1 MKTTQINELTELI
14 RKDMRPALGV
24 TEPGAIAFAV
34 SKARSLV
41 EGKVSGVELTLNSRF
56 MGNEYAAALGVIAG
70 RPEKG
75 LECLADVREMD
86 NAMAEMLVRTG
97 RIQVHMGE
105 VTSRIFIEAKVTAES
120 GEAVVTIRDSHT
132 NIVSIRVNGETV
144 FEKKDEEKA
153 ETAQAAV
160 IHSYTLEEICEY
172 AKTVPAEDI
181 SFIAQAY
188 EMNYRL
194 FEAGLESDRT
204 TYGKYLLE
212 KNGLPPVQRGH

>member
-41 EGKVSGVELTLNSRF
+41 EGKVSGVELTLNSGMYKNAYTCGIPNSRF

-97 RIQVHMGE
+97 RIQVHMGK
-105 VTSRIFIEAKVTAES
+105 VTSRIFIEAKVTA
-120 GEAVVTIRDSHT
+120 
-132 NIVSIRVNGETV
+132 
-144 FEKKDEEKA
+144 
-153 ETAQAAV
+153 
-160 IHSYTLEEICEY
+160 
-172 AKTVPAEDI
+172 
-181 SFIAQAY
+181 
-188 EMNYRL
+188 
-194 FEAGLESDRT
+194 
-204 TYGKYLLE
+204 
-212 KNGLPPVQRGH
+212 